1 MISRQ
6 DLGSWLEGGPSRS
19 TEYPGERLG
28 RPIDGPAS
36 VARFVPRFFGL
47 CIDWIL
53 AMVIANLFLAQWN
66 QNGLM
71 NLTVLFALNV
81 LMVGAFGRTPGHWL
95 MGLQVQTMNGRPAG
109 FGKAAIRSLLLC
121 LVIPPVIYDQ
131 DQRGLHDRAVGTIL
145 VKVR

>member
-1 MISRQ
+1 M
-6 DLGSWLEGGPSRS
+6 
-19 TEYPGERLG
+19 G
-28 RPIDGPAS
+28 RPVEGPAS
-36 VARFVPRFFGL
+36 VARFVPRFIGL
-47 CIDWIL
+47 CIDWVI
-53 AMVIANLFLAQWN
+53 AMVIANLFLSQWN

-71 NLTVLFALNV
+71 NLAVLFVLNV
-81 LMVGAFGRTPGHWL
+81 LMVGFFGRTPGHWI

-131 DQRGLHDRAVGTIL
+131 DQRGLHDRAVGTLL

>member
-6 DLGSWLEGGPSRS
+6 DLGSWLEGGPSR
-19 TEYPGERLG
+19 THQYPGERLG
-28 RPIDGPAS
+28 RPMDGPAS
-36 VARFVPRFFGL
+36 VARFVPRFVGL
-47 CIDWIL
+47 CIDWLL
-53 AMVIANLFLAQWN
+53 AMVLANVFLAQWN

-71 NLTVLFALNV
+71 NLAVLFALNV
-81 LMVGAFGRTPGHWL
+81 LMVGAVGRTMGHWL

-145 VKVR
+145 VRVR